1 MKSTTRVIALLVGLL
16 LGMFLLTGS
25 DCNKSSEPGTASLI
39 GTWKLTQMTVKGT
52 PLGDMTMTE
61 ATPGFPN
68 MSITVNEN
76 GTFTATTVDEGTTET
91 ETGTWSTNGDQFT
104 ITVDGT
110 SETHTYSL
118 NGNTLTLT
126 MTLDMDLDG
135 DYVAETYNVEMQFTK
150 Q

>member
-68 MSITVNEN
+68 MSITVNEHQRGPVYHHRRWN
-76 GTFTATTVDEGTTET
+76 I
-91 ETGTWSTNGDQFT
+91 GDPHLFP
-104 ITVDGT
+104 
-110 SETHTYSL
+110 
-118 NGNTLTLT
+118 
-126 MTLDMDLDG
+126 
-135 DYVAETYNVEMQFTK
+135 
-150 Q
+150 